1 MYGFCW
7 TRGSGNVKKWLCLGS
22 PGCVVEALVPGNT
35 LGNSKSTFNFHT
47 VLSFVYLT
55 SDKNSVF
62 VNAE

>member
-1 MYGFCW
+1 MLK
-7 TRGSGNVKKWLCLGS
+7 NDLCLGS
-22 PGCVVEALVPGNT
+22 PGCVMEGLVPGNT
-35 LGNSKSTFNFHT
+35 LGNSKSTFNFHA